1 MDLYY
6 VLRFKKRWTSLT
18 DYVDFCSVLHGL
30 QIAEYSAIEC
40 LKEKQ
45 FDKATELLENA
56 KSELLLAQKTH
67 AELLRTMTN
76 DEAIPMNLL
85 LVHAEDHV
93 ASSEVVLTMANELFV
108 VYSILNE
115 GKVY

>member
-1 MDLYY
+1 MVSAPRLPLLIRFLITGFVGHNASAVTLATIRRESFWLISLYSQRY
-6 VLRFKKRWTSLT
+6 LPNTLRP
-18 DYVDFCSVLHGL
+18 
-30 QIAEYSAIEC
+30 I
-40 LKEKQ
+40 
-45 FDKATELLENA
+45 